1 MDLKLILESMQKFV
15 YQERFV
21 LGVLEDALNQPN
33 SNRKDILEAS
43 KIVRDIFDNK
53 LESILYATKLDPGS
67 VALIEELQA
76 IRPLPYEDGEDLLQF
91 IKRWIGED

>member
-1 MDLKLILESMQKFV
+1 MQKFV
-15 YQERFV
+15 HQERFV
-21 LGVLEDALNQPN
+21 LGVLENALKQPTAN
-33 SNRKDILEAS
+33 KKDLLEAS

-53 LESILYATKLDPGS
+53 LESILYATKRDLGS
-67 VALIEELQA
+67 VALIEELQS